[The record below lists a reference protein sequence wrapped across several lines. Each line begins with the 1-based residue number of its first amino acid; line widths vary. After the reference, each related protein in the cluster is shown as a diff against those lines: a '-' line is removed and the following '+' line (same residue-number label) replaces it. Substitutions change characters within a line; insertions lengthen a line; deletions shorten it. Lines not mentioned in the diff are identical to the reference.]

1 MTNFE
6 FLKQYEQ
13 LQYTIMFDSLVD
25 LGFAVVSYC
34 RGDKAAFWNHALTD
48 QTLTE
53 GQLTVIEEN
62 LGEQGRRPAI
72 YFENADR
79 LKTLALFLESH
90 GYKRDF
96 RDSWMW
102 HSGTDL
108 DLSKSENV
116 HKVENEQ
123 ELQTFLTVFNACY
136 QKDDPQNV
144 YGELGDYLS
153 VAEAVWHKH
162 HKIDRLEYFVVYKD
176 ALPVA
181 VSTLTSFRNIG
192 YISNVGSL
200 QEVRGQGF
208 GKLATLYCVE
218 QSKRRGNTTHCL
230 ATEEGTYANKFY
242 SHIGFV
248 TKFTAVCYKKNE

>member
-13 LQYTIMFDSLVD
+13 LQYTVMFDSLVD

-34 RGDKAAFWNHALTD
+34 RSDKSAFWNHALTD

-62 LGEQGRRPAI
+62 MREQDRRPAI

-79 LKTLALFLESH
+79 DKTLALVLESH

-102 HSGTDL
+102 HSGADL

-116 HKVENEQ
+116 HKVESTQ
-123 ELQTFLTVFNACY
+123 DLQTFLTVFNACY
-136 QKDDPQNV
+136 QKDDPQNA
-144 YGELGDYLS
+144 YGELGDYLG

-162 HKIDRLEYFVVYKD
+162 HKTDRLEYFVVYKD

-181 VSTLTSFRNIG
+181 VSALTSFRNIG

-200 QEVRGQGF
+200 REVRGQGF

-218 QSKRRGNTTHCL
+218 QSKNKGNTAHCL
-230 ATEEGTYANKFY
+230 ATEEGTYANEFY
-242 SHIGFV
+242 GRIGFL
-248 TKFTAVCYKKNE
+248 TKLTAVCYKKN